1 MFPGVEPVF
10 VIRAPDVESHYSEQ
24 ARVHPRTP
32 SLRIT
37 SLASAHSTPECMC
50 GLENIAQESLENI
63 IQESLE
69 NITQERMNYTNDVRI
84 LPARYPRYSKGRRL
98 DRVAPTWLS
107 KRRLIGE
114 ARDARGRRE
123 ARTGGE
129 QAHIPGRNRESLRR
143 KGGSWGG
150 RSVCSGLRNVGLR
163 LARRGRKGGSQQWN
177 PNLEDRTPNL

>member
-50 GLENIAQESLENI
+50 ELENIA
-63 IQESLE
+63 QESLE
-69 NITQERMNYTNDVRI
+69 NITQERMNHPNDVGI

-107 KRRLIGE
+107 KWRL
-114 ARDARGRRE
+114 
-123 ARTGGE
+123 
-129 QAHIPGRNRESLRR
+129 
-143 KGGSWGG
+143 
-150 RSVCSGLRNVGLR
+150 
-163 LARRGRKGGSQQWN
+163 
-177 PNLEDRTPNL
+177 